1 MYQPRLMGPTATL
14 LWRIRPRRSAKVGR
28 INTDRYNMLCDAY
41 GFGQGLWR
49 HENPL
54 GNRCEAENDGG
65 WSGVGF
71 SLDSCPGSSS
81 SSILFYSIVSFSFL
95 RRIYKNQG
103 NVFARVVYMPRW
115 SCILSLYDSTV
126 LSVYTSGIQQIGKR
140 PNNKTNQVSLHQ

>member
-1 MYQPRLMGPTATL
+1 MVSDKVYEDT
-14 LWRIRPRRSAKVGR
+14 RIRLAIVAKRKMTGV
-28 INTDRYNMLCDAY
+28 DP
-41 GFGQGLWR
+41 GLDFHSTVVR
-49 HENPL
+49 VL
-54 GNRCEAENDGG
+54 
-65 WSGVGF
+65 
-71 SLDSCPGSSS
+71 LLL
-81 SSILFYSIVSFSFL
+81 LFYSIVSFSFL